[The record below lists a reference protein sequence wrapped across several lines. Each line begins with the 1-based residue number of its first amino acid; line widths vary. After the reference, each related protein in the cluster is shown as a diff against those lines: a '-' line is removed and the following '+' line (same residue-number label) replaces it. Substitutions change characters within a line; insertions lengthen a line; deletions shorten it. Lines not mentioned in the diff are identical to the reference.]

1 MSPASLGRISG
12 SQGVSSLALFR
23 QNSILNDD
31 EGPVYAEDV
40 FSTRLYEG
48 NANGQGDTA
57 QTIYNGIDLQKHGGL
72 VWLKNRDQGGTSAW
86 SNYLFDTERGVS
98 KYLRSNDS
106 DPEVTNI
113 YSLTGFTNSG
123 FRLGETGGTNN
134 NTDEYTSWTFR
145 KKRGFFDMQTW
156 QGDGVQGR
164 EIAHNLGTEPGMIIV
179 KSYVAGTGAT
189 GWMVYH
195 RGVNNTRA
203 LRLDSTNGSASYISS
218 AYWDD
223 THPTS
228 THFTVGN
235 HEDVNGDFSTYG
247 RSYIAYIFPRDGNT
261 FGENGNESII
271 KCDSASHTTG
281 TWKYVDLGFEPQFLL
296 IKSGY
301 SSSGW
306 WLLDNMR
313 GIRDSYSDSILY
325 ANYNN
330 AEDSG
335 NTFAELTPNGF
346 RYYIPSIGTN
356 QGIVYMA
363 IRRPHRTP
371 TSATTVF
378 QPIEST
384 LGTNTEIVT
393 GILSDWFLY
402 TYTAGVYTSRQTTR
416 LTGGRELAIAQV
428 QETTTQGVFFD
439 SNTSITKGAAN
450 APDIIGYHFRRA
462 PGFFDIVT
470 YDGSSSA
477 FNVYHNLGVKPE
489 MIIIKARVDSV
500 SSPGVNFDWI
510 VHHKDTGINNYTK
523 LNTND
528 SAYSTTTILNNTEP
542 TDTRFT
548 VGTNTNVNSSSLTY
562 VAYLFASLPGISKVG
577 SYSGNTGNDVIVD
590 CGFSNGCRFLMIKRT
605 DTRINGQT
613 HDTDWY
619 VWDTERSAGF
629 TYYHRLN
636 ADGVAA
642 QVTNDSIVSN
652 SPLNNGFR
660 VLSSAPASLNATG
673 GTYIYLAIA

>member
-23 QNSILNDD
+23 KNSLLDIE

-48 NANGQGDTA
+48 NHSSGQQDSA
-57 QTIYNGIDLQKHGGL
+57 QTIYNGIDLQNRGGL
-72 VWLKNRDQGGTSAW
+72 VWLKNRDQGGGNAW
-86 SNYLFDTERGVS
+86 SSYLFDTERGAKKHLLS
-98 KYLRSNDS
+98 ALN
-106 DPEVTNI
+106 DPEGTYT
-113 YSLTGFTNSG
+113 YSLTGFTNTG
-123 FRLGETGGTNN
+123 FRLGETEVTNKN
-134 NTDEYTSWTFR
+134 GDDYVSWTFR
-145 KKRGFFDMQTW
+145 KQRGFFDIQTW

-164 EIAHNLGTEPGMIIV
+164 EIAHDLGTEPGMIIV
-179 KSYVAGTGAT
+179 KSYVPGTGGT

-203 LRLDSTNGSASYISS
+203 LRLDTSDSSASYISS
-218 AYWDD
+218 AYWDN

-247 RSYIAYIFPRDGNT
+247 RSYIAYIFPRDGNI
-261 FGENGNESII
+261 FGENKNESII
-271 KCDSASHTTG
+271 KCDSASHTTE

-301 SSSGW
+301 STSSW

-313 GIRDSYSDSILY
+313 GIRNGYGDSIVY
-325 ANYNN
+325 TNVVN
-330 AEDSG
+330 AENSS
-335 NTFAELTPNGF
+335 NQYVELTANGF
-346 RYYIPSIGTN
+346 RYYVPAIG
-356 QGIVYMA
+356 QGQAIVYMA
-363 IRRPHRTP
+363 VRRPHREP
-371 TSATTVF
+371 TSATSVF

-393 GILSDWFLY
+393 GIPSDWFLY

-416 LTGGRELAIAQV
+416 LTGGHELAIAQDDESTV
-428 QETTTQGVFFD
+428 QGVFFD
-439 SNTSITKGAAN
+439 SNTSITKSNSN

-470 YDGSSSA
+470 YDGSSIG
-477 FNVYHNLGVKPE
+477 FNVYHSLGVKPE
-489 MIIIKARVDSV
+489 MMLIKSRIDS
-500 SSPGVNFDWI
+500 SNGTNFDWI
-510 VHHKDTGINNYTK
+510 VYHKDTGVNGYTR
-523 LNTND
+523 LNTNNAV
-528 SAYSTTTILNNTEP
+528 SSSTTILNSTEP

-548 VGTNTNVNSSSLTY
+548 VGTNTNVNNSALEY

-577 SYSGNTGNDVIVD
+577 SYSGNTGNDVTVD

-613 HDTDWY
+613 HDSDWY
-619 VWDTERSAGF
+619 VWDSERSAGF

-636 ADGVAA
+636 ADAVAA
-642 QVTNDSIVSN
+642 QVTNDSSLVAN

-660 VLSSAPASLNATG
+660 VLSTAPASLNATG